1 MEEKTIVVGGTGC
14 LLCLVLGV
22 PRNLLLIVSG
32 KINFGG
38 GGGTNQE
45 QTQKIVQNT
54 IKQEPSSQW
63 KFWGCTACWGSGGGH
78 RNCGNGET
86 FLPVMSF
93 MVQPQLANQQRRDW
107 GRK

>member
-38 GGGTNQE
+38 GGGGHKPRTDPEDCAEHHKTGTIISVEVLGLHCLLGKRWRAQE
-45 QTQKIVQNT
+45 LW
-54 IKQEPSSQW
+54 E
-63 KFWGCTACWGSGGGH
+63 
-78 RNCGNGET
+78 RGNLSASDVLHGAT
-86 FLPVMSF
+86 PTS
-93 MVQPQLANQQRRDW
+93 
-107 GRK
+107 

>member
-38 GGGTNQE
+38 GGG
-45 QTQKIVQNT
+45 QTKNR
-54 IKQEPSSQW
+54 P
-63 KFWGCTACWGSGGGH
+63 
-78 RNCGNGET
+78 
-86 FLPVMSF
+86 
-93 MVQPQLANQQRRDW
+93 RRLC
-107 GRK
+107 RTP